1 MDFFDKLGEAA
12 RNLTEKAGDSLE
24 INRLTGE
31 ISIEKGN
38 VQYYHKELGE
48 HYWAKF
54 AVGEK
59 LDDEAMLICDK
70 VVVSQDRIRHL
81 EIEIEKI
88 KKEREA
94 IQEERAKTKRPHQEE
109 EEKETEQPKVE
120 EPQDKDAEVLV
131 EAVAEQTE
139 EWPRYCHN
147 CGGAIKEGQRFCI
160 FCGAEVK

>member
-12 RNLTEKAGDSLE
+12 RSLTEKAGDSLE
-24 INRLTGE
+24 TNRLTGE

-38 VQYYHKELGE
+38 IQYYQRELGE

-70 VVVSQDRIRHL
+70 VVVSQDRIRQM
-81 EIEIEKI
+81 EMEIEKI
-88 KKEREA
+88 KKEREG
-94 IQEERAKTKRPHQEE
+94 ILEERAKAKRLQAEKEE
-109 EEKETEQPKVE
+109 QAESEIPKAEESALPGVAEEKGAA
-120 EPQDKDAEVLV
+120 EP
-131 EAVAEQTE
+131 
-139 EWPRYCHN
+139 RFCSN

-160 FCGAEVK
+160 FCGTEAK

>member
-38 VQYYHKELGE
+38 IQYYHRELGE

-70 VVVSQDRIRHL
+70 VVVSQDRIRQL

-94 IQEERAKTKRPHQEE
+94 TQEERAKAKRSQQE
-109 EEKETEQPKVE
+109 EEKETEQPKAE
-120 EPQDKDAEVLV
+120 EPEDKDSAVLTETIQG
-131 EAVAEQTE
+131 EAD

>member
-24 INRLTGE
+24 INRLAGE

-38 VQYYHKELGE
+38 IQYYHKELGE

-54 AVGEK
+54 AVGDK

-70 VVVSQDRIRHL
+70 VVVSQDRIRQL

-88 KKEREA
+88 KKEREVV
-94 IQEERAKTKRPHQEE
+94 QEERAKVRRTQQEE

-120 EPQDKDAEVLV
+120 ESQDEDAPVLIGTV
-131 EAVAEQTE
+131 EEKTE

-160 FCGAEVK
+160 FCGTEVK